1 MVTGNITNLL
11 AATVFEAVPVESQEV
26 VPNYWSSPE
35 SETSKYLFETKIK
48 EEKIWHFT
56 RIKPTEGLLAFSLD
70 HIHTVTDALS
80 MYYKNSPYP
89 PYPGMPQSFDHGLV
103 NYFPIPSGMG
113 T

>member
-89 PYPGMPQSFDHGLV
+89 PTQACHSPLIMV
-103 NYFPIPSGMG
+103 
-113 T
+113 